1 MDNKAWFI
9 IVNPSSGGGISN
21 ARLEQISRCLKQ
33 NNLLGNVY
41 KTSID
46 KNAERIRLQKE
57 LEKAEKVA
65 RQTEKNLENQSFIEK
80 APAKVVEEMRA
91 RLENSAS
98 AIVKLQAQIVKL

>member
-1 MDNKAWFI
+1 VGRVGN
-9 IVNPSSGGGISN
+9 ISL
-21 ARLEQISRCLKQ
+21 AKEPLTEAA
-33 NNLLGNVY
+33 
-41 KTSID
+41 TSLVGELTLYIPFDGLID

-80 APAKVVEEMRA
+80 APAKVVEEMRV